1 MYHKVLIY
9 PPAFPDILLPRRKF
23 IIMIF
28 LKRGGCFFN
37 YVKIPQVKIQ
47 REIIMVYVY
56 DRYDIQSHLPM
67 SERVV
72 MVSLW

>member
-1 MYHKVLIY
+1 ML
-9 PPAFPDILLPRRKF
+9 KF
-23 IIMIF
+23 
-28 LKRGGCFFN
+28 
-37 YVKIPQVKIQ
+37 PQVKIQ